1 MHTSD
6 LKKGAK
12 LEIEGAP
19 YVVVDFEFVKPGKG
33 QGLYRCK
40 LRNLVDGS
48 ALERTFRSDEQ
59 VADADVSETAM
70 QFLYRDDQQYWFM
83 DTSTYE
89 QLSLDGDQM
98 GDARNFMVDEAVV
111 TVLFHN
117 NIPIGVTPPTFI
129 EVAVTSAEP
138 TIKGAM
144 KDGGSKPATI
154 QTGHTITVPVFVEE
168 GDVIR
173 VDTRT
178 GTYVERVRK

>member
-1 MHTSD
+1 MNTSE

-40 LRNLVDGS
+40 LRNMTDGS
-48 ALERTFRSDEQ
+48 TIDRTFRSDEDLD
-59 VADADVSETAM
+59 DADVSETEM
-70 QFLYRDDQQYWFM
+70 QYLYRDGDDYWFM
-83 DTSTYE
+83 DTETYE
-89 QLSLDGDQM
+89 QMFLSQDQL
-98 GDARNFMVDEAVV
+98 GEARNFLLDNALVSIM
-111 TVLFHN
+111 FHN
-117 NIPIGVTPPTFI
+117 GNPIAVTPPTFI
-129 EVAVTSAEP
+129 EVAITATQAS
-138 TIKGAM
+138 IKGAT
-144 KDGGSKPATI
+144 KDGASKPATI
-154 QTGHTITVPVFVEE
+154 GTGHTITVPMFVEQ